1 MRSREAGGW
10 FFPAVCVVCA
20 LLSAVIAV
28 SALGGASGYT
38 DAVNSLVTPVQAGV
52 SKLWNSAWDAAAQD
66 RAQTA
71 EAQNA
76 LLRERLAELEAELA
90 RAEGLRR
97 ENAELRRMLHIRDA
111 DRNSNSYTLPSR
123 RASRRAFPF
132 IT

>member
-52 SKLWNSAWDAAAQD
+52 SKLWNSARDAAAQD
-66 RAQTA
+66 RAQTPKRKTRCCA
-71 EAQNA
+71 SAWRSWRPN
-76 LLRERLAELEAELA
+76 LRAP
-90 RAEGLRR
+90 
-97 ENAELRRMLHIRDA
+97 RD
-111 DRNSNSYTLPSR
+111 
-123 RASRRAFPF
+123 
-132 IT
+132 

>member
-52 SKLWNSAWDAAAQD
+52 SKLWNSARDAAAQD
-66 RAQTA
+66 LSLIHIFRRGANGDT
-71 EAQNA
+71 
-76 LLRERLAELEAELA
+76 
-90 RAEGLRR
+90 GLV
-97 ENAELRRMLHIRDA
+97 
-111 DRNSNSYTLPSR
+111 
-123 RASRRAFPF
+123 AFPKNQTGAQRQRVRF
-132 IT
+132 GKEL

>member
-52 SKLWNSAWDAAAQD
+52 SKLWNSARDAAAQKRKTRCCASAWRSWRPNL
-66 RAQTA
+66 RAP
-71 EAQNA
+71 
-76 LLRERLAELEAELA
+76 
-90 RAEGLRR
+90 
-97 ENAELRRMLHIRDA
+97 RD
-111 DRNSNSYTLPSR
+111 
-123 RASRRAFPF
+123 
-132 IT
+132 